1 VGEERKVVTV
11 LFADLVG
18 FTARAELMD
27 PEDVR
32 AVLAPY
38 HVRLRC
44 ELERFGGTVEKF
56 IGDAVMALFGAPV
69 AHEDDPERA
78 VRAALAIRDWARDE
92 GAVQVRVAVNT
103 GEALIDL
110 VARPRAGEA
119 VAAGDVVN
127 TTARLQSAAPVNG
140 VLVGESTYRATRAVI
155 EYRDAESVAAKG
167 KAQPVSV
174 WEAMK
179 ARARVTTEAVSV
191 ATQLVGRGR
200 ELTLLRELLV
210 RVREESSSQLVTLVG
225 VPGIGK
231 SRLVH
236 ELMGMVEAGGVLT
249 YWRRG
254 RSLPYGEGVTLWALS
269 EIVKAQAG
277 ILESDS
283 SEEVGRKLHAAVEA
297 LISDRRDA
305 ASVETQLL
313 PLVGL
318 GAKGR
323 ASGDRR
329 EEAFAG
335 WRRFF
340 EGMADQRPLV
350 VVFEDLHWADDEL
363 LDFVDY
369 LIDWS
374 TGVPILIVCT
384 ARPELLER
392 RGGWG
397 GGKLNATT
405 LSLSPLSDAD
415 TGQLLAGLLDRPL
428 LQAEDQ
434 QELLARAG
442 GNPLYAEQYA
452 QLIVEGSPSR
462 NLPVPESVQGII
474 AARLDRLP
482 PIEKRLLQEASVL
495 GKLFWLGAVANGR
508 TQVELEKGLHALER
522 MGFVQRARTSSVADQ
537 AEYTFLHL
545 LVRDVAYGQIPRA
558 DRAEA
563 HRRAADWIES
573 LGRTEDH
580 AEMLAHHYVRALE
593 LSRAAGAEIGDLANR
608 ARHAFRAAGDRA
620 HALNAFPA
628 AAGLYREALELWPP
642 DDPERPGLLLRLGE
656 SLYLAGADD
665 AVAVL
670 AQTSAAFEAAD
681 ENEYAAE
688 AEVLLAE
695 LWWYRGDGDR
705 CATHIERTQVLLEG
719 QSASPARARALS
731 VVSRYRML
739 AEDNAGAIATGRE
752 ALALAEALG
761 LDDLTASSLIS
772 VGTARAAE
780 GDPGGVDDIKRGAQ
794 IAESVRASE
803 AARGYNNLSYVLEFS
818 GDLAGARDAW
828 ANGREWAE
836 RAGSAPLLRFITA
849 TFSAWA
855 WLEGDWDTALRIAD
869 EFIAECEAGAASP
882 LEPNVHVTRS
892 FIRLARADAEN
903 AFEDAQR
910 AVELTHHEED
920 PELQLI
926 ALQGLLLVQL
936 ETDRVPEAQVTAR
949 ELLNHER
956 TVKVHPALFTLA
968 FAAERLRLKSD
979 VQTKVDRLQIPTRW
993 SEASS
998 AILANDFAA
1007 AADIFAKMGARP
1019 HEALTRFRAAQALV
1033 ANDQRVEA
1041 NAQLQSALAF
1051 WRSVGATRYVRKS
1064 ERLLAASP

>member
-1 VGEERKVVTV
+1 
-11 LFADLVG
+11 
-18 FTARAELMD
+18 
-27 PEDVR
+27 
-32 AVLAPY
+32 
-38 HVRLRC
+38 
-44 ELERFGGTVEKF
+44 
-56 IGDAVMALFGAPV
+56 
-69 AHEDDPERA
+69 
-78 VRAALAIRDWARDE
+78 
-92 GAVQVRVAVNT
+92 
-103 GEALIDL
+103 
-110 VARPRAGEA
+110 
-119 VAAGDVVN
+119 
-127 TTARLQSAAPVNG
+127 
-140 VLVGESTYRATRAVI
+140 
-155 EYRDAESVAAKG
+155 
-167 KAQPVSV
+167 
-174 WEAMK
+174 
-179 ARARVTTEAVSV
+179 
-191 ATQLVGRGR
+191 
-200 ELTLLRELLV
+200 
-210 RVREESSSQLVTLVG
+210 
-225 VPGIGK
+225 
-231 SRLVH
+231 
-236 ELMGMVEAGGVLT
+236 
-249 YWRRG
+249 
-254 RSLPYGEGVTLWALS
+254 
-269 EIVKAQAG
+269 
-277 ILESDS
+277 
-283 SEEVGRKLHAAVEA
+283 
-297 LISDRRDA
+297 
-305 ASVETQLL
+305 
-313 PLVGL
+313 
-318 GAKGR
+318 
-323 ASGDRR
+323 
-329 EEAFAG
+329 
-335 WRRFF
+335 
-340 EGMADQRPLV
+340 
-350 VVFEDLHWADDEL
+350 
-363 LDFVDY
+363 
-369 LIDWS
+369 
-374 TGVPILIVCT
+374 
-384 ARPELLER
+384 
-392 RGGWG
+392 
-397 GGKLNATT
+397 
-405 LSLSPLSDAD
+405 
-415 TGQLLAGLLDRPL
+415 
-428 LQAEDQ
+428 
-434 QELLARAG
+434 
-442 GNPLYAEQYA
+442 
-452 QLIVEGSPSR
+452 
-462 NLPVPESVQGII
+462 
-474 AARLDRLP
+474 
-482 PIEKRLLQEASVL
+482 
-495 GKLFWLGAVANGR
+495 
-508 TQVELEKGLHALER
+508 
-522 MGFVQRARTSSVADQ
+522 
-537 AEYTFLHL
+537 
-545 LVRDVAYGQIPRA
+545 
-558 DRAEA
+558 
-563 HRRAADWIES
+563 
-573 LGRTEDH
+573 
-580 AEMLAHHYVRALE
+580 
-593 LSRAAGAEIGDLANR
+593 
-608 ARHAFRAAGDRA
+608 
-620 HALNAFPA
+620 LNAFPA

-1007 AADIFAKMGARP
+1007 AADIFAEMGARP

-1041 NAQLQSALAF
+1041 DAQLQSALAF